1 MSNGVPDQ
9 ASHPAAGSRKPSTI
23 GFELPLLLFGGF
35 RSIIDELHAELAR
48 RGHPDLR
55 PAHGF
60 ALQAIGPTGATATE
74 TGHRLGIT
82 KQAAGKTI
90 DRLAELGYVHKAD
103 DDTDRRRKLVRITP
117 RGLDALA
124 MSAAIF
130 DDIRSRWAAA
140 LGPGRL
146 VRTGGR
152 PAHHGPRRDV
162 PPRRPGL
169 VRRVADLLYL
179 NDRAGFGPDCPRL
192 ATRPRPRPSACSAGP
207 GRTARSPPRCGASP
221 RSRTGRRAGR
231 TGPG

>member
-1 MSNGVPDQ
+1 MRLSIVSNGVPDQ
-9 ASHPAAGSRKPSTI
+9 ASRPAAGSSKRSTF

-48 RGHPDLR
+48 RGHPELR

-60 ALQAIGPTGATATE
+60 ALQAIGPTGATASE
-74 TGHRLGIT
+74 TGHRLGIS

-130 DDIRSRWAAA
+130 DDIRSRWAAV
-140 LGPGRL
+140 LGPDRL
-146 VRTGGR
+146 SALEAGLRTMA
-152 PAHHGPRRDV
+152 PAETYRLDV
-162 PPRRPGL
+162 PGW
-169 VRRVADLLYL
+169 
-179 NDRAGFGPDCPRL
+179 FG
-192 ATRPRPRPSACSAGP
+192 A
-207 GRTARSPPRCGASP
+207 
-221 RSRTGRRAGR
+221 
-231 TGPG
+231 